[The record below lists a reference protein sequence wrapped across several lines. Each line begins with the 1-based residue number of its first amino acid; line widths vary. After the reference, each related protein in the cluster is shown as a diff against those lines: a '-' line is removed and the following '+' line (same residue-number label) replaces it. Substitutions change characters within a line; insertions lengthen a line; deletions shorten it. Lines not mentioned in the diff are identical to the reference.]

1 METIRI
7 QKLVSLSNMAPY
19 TNEELK
25 LLYDLIKGKIDNT
38 YPFDNNLFDVSESLK
53 DEIKGE
59 GTLIDWN
66 SDSED
71 SPSFKKITFLQFLL
85 IYFRKIF
92 LFLICV
98 PIKRVPLYVGHKQLN
113 DFAHWRLAI
122 NK

>member
-1 METIRI
+1 MGTRI
-7 QKLVSLSNMAPY
+7 QKLISLSKTAPY
-19 TNEELK
+19 TEEELK
-25 LLYDLIKGKIDNT
+25 FLYDLIKGSVDNT
-38 YPFDNNLFDVSESLK
+38 YPFNNNLFDVSESLK
-53 DEIKGE
+53 GEIKGE

-71 SPSFKKITFLQFLL
+71 NVSFKTLNFLQFLL

-98 PIKRVPLYVGHKQLN
+98 PFERVPLYIGHKELN
-113 DFAHWRLAI
+113 DFAHWRLLI